1 MKSISIIIPYYKK
14 KKYFKHTIKSIL
26 AQTFKNFEIIVIYDE
41 ENLNNHEKVF
51 EQATVNQDLLEEVY
65 DRAAANK
72 AAFDGLRSKIE
83 MQKEQ
88 IERLWAH
95 IEAQQELCFDLIN
108 EKLTEINV
116 TSPTGIVQIKDLTGI
131 NIAKKF
137 WVKLIKKIN

>member
-1 MKSISIIIPYYKK
+1 M
-14 KKYFKHTIKSIL
+14 
-26 AQTFKNFEIIVIYDE
+26 
-41 ENLNNHEKVF
+41 F

-65 DRAAANK
+65 DRAASNK

-108 EKLTEINV
+108 EN
-116 TSPTGIVQIKDLTGI
+116 D
-131 NIAKKF
+131 
-137 WVKLIKKIN
+137 